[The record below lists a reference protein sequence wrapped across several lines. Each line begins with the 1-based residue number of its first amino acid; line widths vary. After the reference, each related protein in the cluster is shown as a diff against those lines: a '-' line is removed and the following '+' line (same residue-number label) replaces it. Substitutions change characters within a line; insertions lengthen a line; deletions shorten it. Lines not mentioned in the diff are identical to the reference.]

1 MRRQV
6 VQPGNDMQRTLRNYI
21 DRLDENGELLEY
33 KKKVNWKYDIG
44 RITRELFLKEKFPK
58 TLLFTNVSGYPG
70 FRVLTN
76 GLAGTSK
83 LSLVLE
89 EDPDSSLE
97 ALVSTFKKRF
107 SAGYD
112 PQTIPQTSVNQI
124 TLKGAEANMEK
135 LPVPWWSP
143 LDAGRYVGT
152 WHLNITKDPET
163 GMRNIG
169 IYRMQM
175 IDGKKAFVSFSPRSD
190 FAKHLEKAEQ
200 TDQPLEMAVAIGVN
214 DCFIMAGASSI
225 NSGKDE
231 YWHAGGLLGGP
242 AKLRRCSSVD
252 LEVPLESEIVLEG
265 HILPH
270 ERGVEGPFLD
280 YAGVPK
286 GNPAAAIFELQSI
299 TMKQDPIFRGAAVG
313 VKGGEDHL
321 LYSLLA
327 KTGVLDFHGSRIRH
341 HFQCALL
348 TQNLFG
354 LFQLSGRIGRLFNKV
369 QAAR

>member
-1 MRRQV
+1 MR
-6 VQPGNDMQRTLRNYI
+6 LHI
-21 DRLDENGELLEY
+21 DKLEKHGELTRISDL
-33 KKKVNWKYDIG
+33 VHWKHEIG
-44 RITRELFLKEKFPK
+44 RITRKSYSASTSPKAILFE
-58 TLLFTNVSGYPG
+58 NIADYPDT
-70 FRVLTN
+70 RILTN
-76 GLAGTSK
+76 GLASLSK
-83 LSLVLE
+83 YALILGV
-89 EDPDSSLE
+89 DPDSSLE
-97 ALVSTFKKRF
+97 EMVLTVKKRI

-112 PQTIPQTSVNQI
+112 PQTIPRTADKQI
-124 TLKGAEANMEK
+124 TLNGAEATMEQ

-152 WHLNITKDPET
+152 WHLNVTKDPQMGT
-163 GMRNIG
+163 RNVG

-313 VKGGEDHL
+313 VKGGEDHQ
-321 LYSLLA
+321 LYAFLA
-327 KTGVLDFHGSRIRH
+327 LVGLLDFHGSRARH
-341 HFQCALL
+341 IIQNFLLKRRWYKMFQM
-348 TQNLFG
+348 
-354 LFQLSGRIGRLFNKV
+354 SGRAKYYMNKK
-369 QAAR
+369 